1 MFSSYPFGTLSQGLR
16 KGFAVTNVMFHPL
29 INERTTSVRRG
40 SLSRI
45 LFLLSNYMQKEV
57 KENNNLSFFLL
68 RREKNLLVMACM
80 VAKTTQENMKG
91 LEVT

>member
-1 MFSSYPFGTLSQGLR
+1 
-16 KGFAVTNVMFHPL
+16 
-29 INERTTSVRRG
+29 
-40 SLSRI
+40 
-45 LFLLSNYMQKEV
+45 MQKEV

-68 RREKNLLVMACM
+68 RMEKNLLVMACM